1 MSAVPNA
8 RVLTNATNDVAND
21 VANNVAMAPA
31 ASVGSQV
38 SRAAY
43 WRHWARNRPWLGS
56 CVAALL
62 AWGATQWSGDAGG
75 SGGLLTAALAFSA
88 FTVLVSLGQMLV
100 ISVGPGNADLSI
112 PSTIAL
118 SGAAAMIVMNGDNA
132 MLVPGLLAATVVG
145 MAVGVFNFGLIRVLR
160 IPPIIATLAASLI
173 VMSVA
178 INVGRGLKVKPPP
191 LFSDLMAMRV
201 VGVPLVALVALA
213 VTLAIALMLERTVLG
228 RSIAAVGQNRRA
240 ALLAG
245 LRVERT
251 RFMAYVICAGLA
263 GLTGALIAGFSGGNS
278 LDQGQEYLLMT
289 IAVVVIGG
297 TAVAGGRPSVP
308 GIWGAAMFMFLL
320 VALLNAVGAGP
331 GLRTLLTGVIIIAV
345 IVLASSR
352 AER

>member
-1 MSAVPNA
+1 MSAADNSMAAPVP
-8 RVLTNATNDVAND
+8 ATVAT
-21 VANNVAMAPA
+21 APRWKRL
-31 ASVGSQV
+31 V
-38 SRAAY
+38 
-43 WRHWARNRPWLGS
+43 RNRPWLGS
-56 CVAALL
+56 CVAAVLAWAATVWTGHGQGSGELL
-62 AWGATQWSGDAGG
+62 A
-75 SGGLLTAALAFSA
+75 AALAFSA

-118 SGAAAMIVMNGDNA
+118 SGAAAMVVMDGNNA
-132 MLVPGLLAATVVG
+132 MLLPGLLVAT
-145 MAVGVFNFGLIRVLR
+145 AVGAGVGLFNFGLIRLLR

-178 INVGRGLKVKPPP
+178 INFGRGLKVKPPA
-191 LFSDLMAMRV
+191 LFSDLMAQRIL
-201 VGVPLVALVALA
+201 GVPLVALLAIA
-213 VTLAIALMLERTVLG
+213 VTLLVALMLERTALG

-240 ALLAG
+240 AQLAG

-251 RFMAYVICAGLA
+251 RLLAYVICAALA

-331 GLRTLLTGVIIIAV
+331 GLRMLLTGLIIIAV

-352 AER
+352 PGR